1 MVYGRMN
8 RFISG
13 WALRANTLGIVNL
26 VLATCLNP
34 KPKYLQR

>member
-13 WALRANTLGIVNL
+13 WALRAKTLGLVNL
-26 VLATCLNP
+26 VLDPQLH
-34 KPKYLQR
+34 